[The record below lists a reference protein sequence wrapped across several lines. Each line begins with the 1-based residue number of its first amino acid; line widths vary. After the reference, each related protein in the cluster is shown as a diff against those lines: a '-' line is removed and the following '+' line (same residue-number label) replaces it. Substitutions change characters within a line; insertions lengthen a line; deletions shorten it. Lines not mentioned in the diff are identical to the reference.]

1 MDVSAER
8 VIDSTAVTFLEAV
21 FFLELSSLLESEHDP
36 ASPMIRIN
44 IIIPVKQP
52 QPFFLGDLYFDPEE
66 LPEETFPDPPL
77 ELKRFKR
84 FEISP
89 EYVLYVLVK
98 KRPTNK
104 RKNPNKKLLLKK
116 HITVRF

>member
-1 MDVSAER
+1 
-8 VIDSTAVTFLEAV
+8 
-21 FFLELSSLLESEHDP
+21 
-36 ASPMIRIN
+36 MIRIN

-84 FEISP
+84 FEISS
-89 EYVLYVLVK
+89 EYVLYVPVK
-98 KRPTNK
+98 KRPTK
-104 RKNPNKKLLLKK
+104 KSKNPNKKLLLKK
-116 HITVRF
+116 HITVRR